1 MALTDI
7 DSNTFDTVISFKKSL
22 QTEVVND
29 NPSLN
34 PPADARQINEYGEVE
49 ANRMIQ
55 QQKRLNAK
63 QIARLVEGYN
73 SGKSVYELAE
83 QFGCHRTTVSRQL
96 KLQGVNVTISKFDSL
111 DADNVTSMYAKQRT
125 LKEISDKYCVGPQ
138 VVARCLRENGVK
150 IRGRWG

>member
-7 DSNTFDTVISFKKSL
+7 DSNTFDTVIHFKKSL
-22 QTEVVND
+22 VTEGSND
-29 NPSLN
+29 NPSLD
-34 PPADARQINEYGEVE
+34 PPAAARQINEYGEVE

-73 SGKSVYELAE
+73 SGKTVYELAE
-83 QFGCHRTTVSRQL
+83 RFGCHRTTVSRQL

-111 DADNVTSMYAKQRT
+111 DADDATSMYAKQRT
-125 LKEISDKYCVGPQ
+125 LKEIAGKYCVGSQ
-138 VVARCLRENGVK
+138 VIARCLRENGVK